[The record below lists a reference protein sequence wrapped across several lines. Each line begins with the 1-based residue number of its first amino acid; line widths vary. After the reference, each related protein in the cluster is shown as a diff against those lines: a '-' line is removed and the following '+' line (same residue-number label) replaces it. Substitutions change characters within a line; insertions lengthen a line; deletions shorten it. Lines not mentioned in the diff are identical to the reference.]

1 MKAGMV
7 QKSMVPS
14 LIGAILV
21 SVAIALLVHKFETDG
36 SVIQARGTAQA
47 VGAEVAALRQAYARN
62 VVAKLKKD
70 QIAIKPDV
78 AAVYRDTTGGI
89 PLPATFVHETSDI
102 VNSKAKSHT
111 VDLKSIWNINP
122 KKKPNDGF
130 ETEALKFVADNPRE
144 AKEAVID
151 DRFYYVTAD
160 VASDDSCVN
169 CHNGLASSPR
179 RDFQVNDVM
188 GALVISIPMGPALEQ
203 AKSTTIKVTI
213 SLVGCIIALLVIQF
227 GLQYVTIHKP
237 LVQSLTD
244 LEKAAEQISLGKVE
258 EPIKIA
264 APTAEVARLSAAFER
279 MRSSLQVA
287 MKYFEREESKKT

>member
-1 MKAGMV
+1 MKAGVV

-36 SVIQARGTAQA
+36 AVIQARGTAQA
-47 VGAEVAALRQAYARN
+47 VAAEVGALRQAYSRN
-62 VVAKLKKD
+62 VVNKLKKD
-70 QIAIKPDV
+70 QIAIKPDI
-78 AAVYRDTTGGI
+78 AAVYRDTVGGI

-102 VNSKAKSHT
+102 VNSKSKSHQ
-111 VDLKSIWNINP
+111 VDLKSLWNINP

-144 AKEAVID
+144 AKESVVD
-151 DRFYYVTAD
+151 DRFYYVVAD
-160 VASDDSCVN
+160 VAADDSCVN
-169 CHNGLASSPR
+169 CHNQNAASPR

-188 GALVISIPMGPALEQ
+188 GGMIISVPMGPALEQ
-203 AKSTTIKVTI
+203 AKSTTIKVTL
-213 SLVGCIIALLVIQF
+213 SLVGCIIALLLIQF
-227 GLQYVTIHKP
+227 GLQYATIHKP
-237 LVQSLTD
+237 LITSLAE

-258 EPIKIA
+258 DPIKVS
-264 APTAEVARLSAAFER
+264 APTAEISRLAAAFER

-287 MKYFEREESKKT
+287 MKYFEREEGKK